1 MRAGYDDMA
10 LQIKT
15 QEDTIVRLEKELQQA
30 HDDIAQRDAMVADMM
45 RRQGEAL
52 SQQEVQGLNGGE
64 WARSVGGVECW
75 RCRRWSVDK
84 VTSCLF
90 FITDSSN
97 GLFPPSQLPL

>member
-75 RCRRWSVDK
+75 RCGVSTK
-84 VTSCLF
+84 
-90 FITDSSN
+90 
-97 GLFPPSQLPL
+97 

>member
-10 LQIKT
+10 VRITT

-52 SQQEVQGLNGGE
+52 SQQEMQGLNGGT
-64 WARSVGGVECW
+64 WVVHCW
-75 RCRRWSVDK
+75 RECVGVCWRVLACVDM
-84 VTSCLF
+84 C
-90 FITDSSN
+90 
-97 GLFPPSQLPL
+97 

>member
-10 LQIKT
+10 VRITT

-52 SQQEVQGLNGGE
+52 SQQEMQGLNGGT
-64 WARSVGGVECW
+64 WVVHCWRSVLAECW
-75 RCRRWSVDK
+75 RVLTCVDM
-84 VTSCLF
+84 C
-90 FITDSSN
+90 
-97 GLFPPSQLPL
+97 

>member
-10 LQIKT
+10 VRITT

-52 SQQEVQGLNGGE
+52 SQQEMQGLNGGT
-64 WARSVGGVECW
+64 WVVHCWRSVVGVCW
-75 RCRRWSVDK
+75 RVLACVG
-84 VTSCLF
+84 VC
-90 FITDSSN
+90 
-97 GLFPPSQLPL
+97 

>member
-10 LQIKT
+10 VRITT

-52 SQQEVQGLNGGE
+52 SQQEMQGLNGGT
-64 WARSVGGVECW
+64 WVVHCWRSVLACVGVCW
-75 RCRRWSVDK
+75 RVLTCVG
-84 VTSCLF
+84 VC
-90 FITDSSN
+90 
-97 GLFPPSQLPL
+97 